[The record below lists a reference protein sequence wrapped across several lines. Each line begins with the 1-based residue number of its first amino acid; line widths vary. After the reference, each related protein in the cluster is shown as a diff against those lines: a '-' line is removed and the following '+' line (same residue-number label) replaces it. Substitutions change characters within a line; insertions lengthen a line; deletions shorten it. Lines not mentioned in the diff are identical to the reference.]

1 MFTKSN
7 LFFYS
12 LVFNLF
18 FCFTACNPKKE
29 KTTLEPKTQNVIEYA
44 SGFELYPFADFSIL
58 KITQPWPGKK
68 TNDTYIL
75 YKDSSKIPDSL
86 QGYTAIQVPIKN
98 IIATSTT
105 HIPPLEMLGV
115 EHTLLGFPGTDYI
128 SSVKTRQ
135 LIGALKIKNLGQ
147 NESINVEQVIN
158 LQPSVLVGFGID
170 GHNPTMDLLK
180 NNGIKIL
187 FNGDWTEP
195 SPLGKAEWI
204 KLFGALYG
212 LDQKANTLFN
222 EIVASYNQCL
232 DLVKKTANIPT
243 VMSGGMY
250 QGVWYT
256 PQGESWAAHFY
267 KQAKTNYIW
276 KSSQGTGSLSLP
288 FEVVYE
294 KAKNADYWIDVA
306 QYGSLQEMIND
317 NAHYKEFKAFQTK
330 KVYSSSVHKGAKGG
344 IWYYELAPMRPDLV
358 LKDIIKITH
367 PELLP
372 NYQLYFFTP
381 LQ

>member
-1 MFTKSN
+1 MFTK
-7 LFFYS
+7 
-12 LVFNLF
+12 FNLF
-18 FCFTACNPKKE
+18 VFYGILGVLMGVTSCNSNQEKSTVHPKAK
-29 KTTLEPKTQNVIEYA
+29 NVVLYA
-44 SGFELYPFADFSIL
+44 SGFELYPYAHFSIL

-68 TNDTYIL
+68 TDDAYVL
-75 YKDSSKIPDSL
+75 YKDATKIPDSL
-86 QGYTAIQVPIKN
+86 KSFTAIQVPIKS
-98 IIATSTT
+98 IIVTSTT

-115 EHTLLGFPGTDYI
+115 ENTLLGFPGTDYV
-128 SSVKTRQ
+128 SSVKTRK
-135 LIGALKIKNLGQ
+135 LIDTNKIKNLGQ
-147 NESINVEQVIN
+147 NESINVEQVIS

-204 KLFGALYG
+204 KLFGALYD
-212 LDQKANTLFN
+212 LNPAANSLFDK
-222 EIVASYNQCL
+222 IVDHYQSCL
-232 DLVKKTANIPT
+232 DLVKNTSDFPT

-256 PQGESWAAHFY
+256 PQGESWAARFY
-267 KQAKTNYIW
+267 QQAKTNYIW
-276 KSSQGTGSLSLP
+276 KDNKGTGSLSLP

-317 NAHYKEFKAFQTK
+317 NPHYQEFKSFQTK
-330 KVYSSSVHKGAKGG
+330 NVYSSSVHKGAKGG

-358 LKDIIKITH
+358 LKDMIKITH

-372 NYQLYFFTP
+372 DYQLYFFTP

>member
-7 LFFYS
+7 LSFYS
-12 LVFNLF
+12 LVWVLGI
-18 FCFTACNPKKE
+18 CLMACH
-29 KTTLEPKTQNVIEYA
+29 PKTEKSLVNPSISNSIQYA
-44 SGFELYPFADFSIL
+44 SGFELYRYKDFSML

-68 TNDTYIL
+68 TDDVYIL
-75 YKDSSKIPDSL
+75 HQDPTKIPDSL
-86 QGYTAIQVPIKN
+86 KNYTAIQVPIKN
-98 IIATSTT
+98 IIVTSTT

-115 EHTLLGFPGTDYI
+115 EQTLLGFPGTDFI
-128 SSVKTRQ
+128 SSIKTRKR
-135 LIGALKIKNLGQ
+135 IDEGKIKNLGQ
-147 NESINVEQVIN
+147 NESINVEQVIS
-158 LQPSVLVGFGID
+158 LQPNILVGFGID
-170 GHNPTMDLLK
+170 SHNPTMDLLK

-187 FNGDWTEP
+187 FNGDWTET

-204 KLFGALYG
+204 KLFGALYD
-212 LDQKANTLFN
+212 LDQKANVLFD
-222 EIVASYNQCL
+222 EIVSDYQKCL
-232 DLVKKTANIPT
+232 DLVKNVSNIPT

-256 PQGESWAAHFY
+256 PQGESWAANFY
-267 KQAKTNYIW
+267 QQAKTHYIW
-276 KSSQGTGSLSLP
+276 KDSQGTGSLSLP

-306 QYGSLQEMIND
+306 QYGSLSEMIKD
-317 NAHYKEFKAFQTK
+317 NPHYQEFTSFKNK
-330 KVYSSSVHKGAKGG
+330 KVYSSSVKKGAKGG
-344 IWYYELAPMRPDLV
+344 IWYYEWAPMRPDLV
-358 LKDIIKITH
+358 FKDIIKITH